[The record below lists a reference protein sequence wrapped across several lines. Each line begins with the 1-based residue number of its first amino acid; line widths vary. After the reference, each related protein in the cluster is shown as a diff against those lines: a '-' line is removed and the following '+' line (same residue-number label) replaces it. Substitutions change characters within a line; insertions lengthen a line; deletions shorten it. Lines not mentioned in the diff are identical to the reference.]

1 MYKRKNKYY
10 KLMDCDEIRK
20 LFLMKEYKKILWLYI
35 PRKRTQAFWVD
46 KYEFKKYTRMDV

>member
-10 KLMDCDEIRK
+10 KLIDCDETRK

-46 KYEFKKYTRMDV
+46 KYEFKKYTGMDA